1 MTYATLTNTQK
12 EAIKKHYNQIKH
24 MSSMSHVAAIIAD
37 SMTIGQNQRNKS
49 NAFAAVYTYIG
60 WQLKVAE

>member
-12 EAIKKHYNQIKH
+12 ETIEKQYNQIKH
-24 MSSMSHVAAIIAD
+24 MSTLSHVAAIIAD
-37 SMTIGQNQRNKS
+37 SMTTGQNARNKS

-60 WQLKVAE
+60 WQLKAAE

>member
-12 EAIKKHYNQIKH
+12 EAIEKQYNQIKH
-24 MSSMSHVAAIIAD
+24 MSTLSHVAAIIAD
-37 SMTIGQNQRNKS
+37 SMTTGQNARNKS

-60 WQLKVAE
+60 WQLKAAE